1 MSVDILMENFE
12 EIAFLAEDI
21 YYIRLSNVDIA
32 FPSSPY
38 PNHAQFYKAYDRV
51 EIIINEQANNCR
63 RSPFHRPYSH
73 SMNPFDRLI
82 DGSDIVALTLIY
94 DDYIDIP
101 AVLNYSKN
109 INALT
114 IYVPYQECDNDKHI
128 NKLQNTMKDSNGRLK
143 SFSSFNDRLPII
155 IAPTPSLHIIYV
167 FCC

>member
-1 MSVDILMENFE
+1 MAISFESITNNICEGLLSVDILMENFE
-12 EIAFLAEDI
+12 EISFLAEDI
-21 YYIRLSNVDIA
+21 NYIRLNNVDLA
-32 FPSSPY
+32 FPSSPE
-38 PNHAQFYKAYDRV
+38 PNHAQFYKAYDGV
-51 EIIINEQANNCR
+51 EIIINERANNRR
-63 RSPFHRPYSH
+63 RSSFHRPYSH

-128 NKLQNTMKDSNGRLK
+128 NKLQNTMKDSNGRLVINI
-143 SFSSFNDRLPII
+143 SSN
-155 IAPTPSLHIIYV
+155 
-167 FCC
+167 

>member
-1 MSVDILMENFE
+1 MAISFESITNNICEGLLSVDILMENFE
-12 EIAFLAEDI
+12 EISFLAEDI
-21 YYIRLSNVDIA
+21 YYIRLNNVDIA

-38 PNHAQFYKAYDRV
+38 PNHAQFYKAYDGV

-82 DGSDIVALTLIY
+82 DGLDIVALTLIY

-128 NKLQNTMKDSNGRLK
+128 NKLQNTMKDSNGRLVINIL
-143 SFSSFNDRLPII
+143 SN
-155 IAPTPSLHIIYV
+155 
-167 FCC
+167 

>member
-1 MSVDILMENFE
+1 MAVSLKSVKNNIYDGLLKVDILMENFE
-12 EIAFLAEDI
+12 EISFLAEDI
-21 YYIRLSNVDIA
+21 NYIRLNNVDLA
-32 FPSSPY
+32 FPSSPE
-38 PNHAQFYKAYDRV
+38 PNHAQFYKAYDGV
-51 EIIINEQANNCR
+51 EIIINERANNRR
-63 RSPFHRPYSH
+63 RSSFHRPYSH

-128 NKLQNTMKDSNGRLK
+128 NKLQNTMKDSNGRLVINI
-143 SFSSFNDRLPII
+143 SSN
-155 IAPTPSLHIIYV
+155 
-167 FCC
+167 